1 MTMWNFY
8 LLSRINFLARINKLL
23 SIDGISPDR
32 GSFIYSTSGL
42 VYEFDK
48 LAKPKYYIGFE
59 YRDNLYCW
67 YLNSGGLNY
76 CNGDLINI
84 QRVLP
89 EYSSKSS
96 AKRKLL
102 NVINRLDEDMVE
114 IRFVDLDNNK
124 VEIIDTISKI

>member
-1 MTMWNFY
+1 M
-8 LLSRINFLARINKLL
+8 
-23 SIDGISPDR
+23 
-32 GSFIYSTSGL
+32 
-42 VYEFDK
+42 
-48 LAKPKYYIGFE
+48 
-59 YRDNLYCW
+59 
-67 YLNSGGLNY
+67 NY

-84 QRVLP
+84 QRILP

-124 VEIIDTISKI
+124 VEIIGRISKI